1 MFTPSRR
8 SLLGGAA
15 AGALTSAFPAL
26 ACEIPNPAAAANVTV
41 ITNSFPV
48 LQFLS
53 EEMRSCTRGNL
64 RVETRLTPE
73 VTVQSRTALAAGGT
87 SPFAVM
93 QVSNSSFAEFVNRGW
108 LQPITDLVRANWD
121 RYAFADIPQQLWD
134 QVSFEGQIYAIPFQT
149 NVQQLFYRKDVL
161 DRLNIAVPRTWA
173 EYVAAAR
180 AIKERDTTIEFPV
193 AQTFSRGWNI
203 ATEFGN
209 VYQSLGGRWL
219 DDRGMPIFNDER
231 GVRATEALRELVPFM
246 SPNTFAFSN
255 DDTMVAF
262 QQGRSAL
269 GIVWASRAANMD
281 AADVS
286 RVRGQVHF
294 APAPAAGGSG
304 PSTAL
309 WWDGYVIPRAI
320 GVDRDLAFRV
330 IAEATDL
337 DSMRKG
343 GGVAFWSRN
352 AATADPALR
361 AANRYWEAMAQSI
374 AQGAVIFPPRPAF
387 TLAHTQVGANILDA
401 LQGRAPAKEVLDRA
415 AATYVREAR
424 AQGLVQ

>member
-1 MFTPSRR
+1 
-8 SLLGGAA
+8 
-15 AGALTSAFPAL
+15 
-26 ACEIPNPAAAANVTV
+26 
-41 ITNSFPV
+41 
-48 LQFLS
+48 
-53 EEMRSCTRGNL
+53 
-64 RVETRLTPE
+64 
-73 VTVQSRTALAAGGT
+73 
-87 SPFAVM
+87 
-93 QVSNSSFAEFVNRGW
+93 
-108 LQPITDLVRANWD
+108 
-121 RYAFADIPQQLWD
+121 
-134 QVSFEGQIYAIPFQT
+134 
-149 NVQQLFYRKDVL
+149 
-161 DRLNIAVPRTWA
+161 
-173 EYVAAAR
+173 
-180 AIKERDTTIEFPV
+180 
-193 AQTFSRGWNI
+193 
-203 ATEFGN
+203 
-209 VYQSLGGRWL
+209 
-219 DDRGMPIFNDER
+219 
-231 GVRATEALRELVPFM
+231 M

-294 APAPAAGGSG
+294 APAPAAGSSG

-309 WWDGYVIPRAI
+309 WWDGYVIPRTI
-320 GVDRDLAFRV
+320 GVDRELAFRV

-337 DSMRKG
+337 ESMRKG

-387 TLAHTQVGANILDA
+387 TLAHTQVGAHVLDA
-401 LQGRAPAKEVLDRA
+401 LQGRGSAKEVLDRA